1 MKPALKY
8 ILTMALCCL
17 PGAASAQFYLSGDDP
32 ASARWKYVE
41 SPHFKVIYP
50 EPLDT
55 MAADYAAELEKYRL
69 PVSRSAGF
77 APGEM
82 IRGKMPVVLHPY
94 SAVANGLVVW
104 APKRM
109 DLYTSP
115 QAYGPEP
122 MPWKTMLSIHESR
135 HVAQMQ
141 FGLSRCFRPFRY
153 VLGEMFAGAMAGIYP
168 DKWLLEGDAVVAE
181 TALSRS
187 GRGRTGDFMNYYRI
201 AFDHGDFRDADRW
214 AYGSYWH
221 YTPDHY
227 AFGYM
232 TLSGIRYLYDVP
244 DFTGQLLTH
253 YAGRPYDIVA
263 RNTVSRKLTGK
274 KFRAL
279 VSESMRMYH
288 EMWTEDAGKRGPFS
302 EYEKILDTPAV
313 HTEYS
318 DNLLMDGDLYSLK
331 ESFNKSRRL
340 VKIDDDGRE
349 TVISSFGSETGMLTW
364 SEKHDRM
371 YWSETVPDTRWS
383 LKYDSAIRYMDLD
396 SGKKKTLLG
405 GGRFFNP
412 CLSPSEYLIAVTEYM
427 DDGKSRLCIIDA
439 SDGAIRH
446 SVPLPDSLQL
456 VETAWIGDTVYGTA
470 ISDNGYGIYNIE
482 IPDAVSG
489 NDRIIPAKAGKVW
502 KETLAPSPV
511 MISNIG
517 AEDGMLMFTSDRT
530 GVNEMY
536 LLDPLTGRAWQETSF
551 QYGSSDYVFSEDGE
565 YLMCSIRD
573 MSGSPL
579 VKVRKENLLHREVDF
594 FDRYEW
600 KVADFLSRQEKD
612 IADARN
618 IAPAQNSDIAPA
630 SESSDS
636 SSTVISEPRRFRK
649 FPNLFNLHSW
659 APVYFD
665 YDNISSGSYE
675 DYYSYASVGA
685 TALFHNRL
693 STFTGFLGY
702 SFHPDSFGKWRH
714 SGHVKFT
721 YSGLYPVIEASF
733 DINDRAARTLYGY
746 DFYGTSADHEAL
758 QAISGPA
765 MSVYRYAYGSKPLI
779 SGNLSLYIP
788 FNFSSG
794 GWSRGLIPQI
804 RYSVSNDSFAT
815 GNISVT
821 AVPDISWDGA
831 FPGPDTFPNS
841 DSGQQGGQQG
851 GQEESGH
858 GFRYIIDD
866 SAVRTA
872 LYQAVSAS
880 LRFYAMLPAAHAD
893 VYPEAGI
900 GVETGIS
907 AHPGLKKIIAPS
919 AYLYLYGYLPGIYGN
934 QGLKLTA
941 LGNLRLSG
949 ATPLISGTN
958 TLPRGFSS
966 GEPMTSWA
974 SAQSYGIRLTA
985 DYAMPFPM
993 GDFHIGNLF
1002 YVTRGIVTPHFD
1014 YSFIGNAQLLSAGA
1028 SLEVEF
1034 GNFIGLQ
1041 FPATIGVTYSYNA
1054 GPSYR
1059 SLEMLGISPGR
1070 HFIGPIFS
1078 IDF

>member
-17 PGAASAQFYLSGDDP
+17 PGAVSAQFYLSGDDP

-288 EMWTEDAGKRGPFS
+288 EMWTEDAGKRRPFS

-412 CLSPSEYLIAVTEYM
+412 CLSPSEDLIAVTEYM

-502 KETLAPSPV
+502 KEALAPSPV

-551 QYGSSDYVFSEDGE
+551 RYGSSDYVFSEDGE

-685 TALFHNRL
+685 TALFQNRL

-733 DINDRAARTLYGY
+733 DINDRASRTLSGTRIVDVVAGPLGETYGY
-746 DFYGTSADHEAL
+746 T
-758 QAISGPA
+758 
-765 MSVYRYAYGSKPLI
+765 YGSSPLV
-779 SGNLSLYIP
+779 SGSLSMYIP

-794 GWSRGLIPQI
+794 GWSRGLVPQVSYEI
-804 RYSVSNDSFAT
+804 SNDRFFMGSHTQYITVA
-815 GNISVT
+815 
-821 AVPDISWDGA
+821 
-831 FPGPDTFPNS
+831 PGPGT
-841 DSGQQGGQQG
+841 G
-851 GQEESGH
+851 E
-858 GFRYIIDD
+858 I
-866 SAVRTA
+866 RTVSTETEGEYSI
-872 LYQAVSAS
+872 YQALSAS
-880 LRFYAMLPAAHAD
+880 VRYYTMRPAAHAD
-893 VYPEAGI
+893 VYPELGI
-900 GVETGIS
+900 GVEAG
-907 AHPGLKKIIAPS
+907 AWFHPGLKSMVSPS
-919 AYLYLYGYLPGIYGN
+919 AYIHAYGYVPGIYGN
-934 QGLKLTA
+934 QGLMLSATFNKR
-941 LGNLRLSG
+941 LGNAAPLTSG
-949 ATPLISGTN
+949 IN
-958 TLPRGFSS
+958 TLPRGLSS
-966 GEPMTSWA
+966 AEDLSSWA
-974 SAQSYGIRLTA
+974 TGQSYGVKLTA
-985 DYAMPFPM
+985 SYAMPFPM

-1002 YVTRGIVTPHFD
+1002 YVTRGIITPHFD
-1014 YSFIGNAQLLSAGA
+1014 YSFLGRRQLFSAGA
-1028 SLEVEF
+1028 TLEIEF

-1041 FPATIGVTYSYNA
+1041 FPASLGVTYSYNG
-1054 GPSYR
+1054 GPSFQ
-1059 SLEMLGISPGR
+1059 SLKDSGLGIGR
-1070 HFIGPIFS
+1070 HFVGPVFS